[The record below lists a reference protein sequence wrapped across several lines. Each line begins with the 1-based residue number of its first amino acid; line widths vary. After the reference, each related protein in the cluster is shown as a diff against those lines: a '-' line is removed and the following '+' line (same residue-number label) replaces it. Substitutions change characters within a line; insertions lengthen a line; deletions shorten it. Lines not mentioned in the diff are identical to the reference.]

1 MEVTI
6 SRCYHDDIVWAGSSN
21 TEFIIDMNICFR
33 NQIYIM
39 KIEIIKSS
47 CKITFTKLYVC
58 RLIYTIYQEIDMYL
72 STRAV
77 NVFHCHV

>member
-6 SRCYHDDIVWAGSSN
+6 SRCYHNDIVWAGSSN
-21 TEFIIDMNICFR
+21 TESIIDMNICFR

-47 CKITFTKLYVC
+47 CKIKSTKC
-58 RLIYTIYQEIDMYL
+58 RLIYSIQQEIDMYL
-72 STRAV
+72 STRAL